1 MLDKVAVE
9 LGPWSGY
16 HVLAQHCVL
25 WLLVHFAPGLWQL
38 YLLTLALLPFV

>member
-16 HVLAQHCVL
+16 HVLAQQHIIY
-25 WLLVHFAPGLWQL
+25 QS
-38 YLLTLALLPFV
+38 TL